1 MKRVLLIVLGC
12 VLAIPSGALLLTALI
27 MAVTDRQFFSDAAS
41 VSTVIFLLL
50 IFGCGLWCLLSA
62 RRRKQA
68 LPVTQVLQ
76 RESGMAEAAPTPGT
90 DWNPSEDGTQLF
102 QQATAEDVPE
112 GISYAKL
119 SYLDAEALKFWNGK
133 RTDFEIPQYYR
144 HSAFGRNVRP
154 ALARLLDRGY
164 LALGDDEQ
172 RISLQKVPELR
183 AILAERELKSSG
195 TKKELVARLLN
206 SLEPEEISELF
217 PVNVYCITE
226 TGRAALAPYSLLDVN
241 SAYSLGLSSYR
252 LLQAREEHPT
262 EPDNVTITRLL
273 SDDLQACSRSGD
285 RSGYQMTLA
294 KTARFM
300 QGVGEAKIALECNI
314 LAFFMWTEEMSR
326 MNLSV
331 SGPQGYYMAKNVE
344 EAAQIC
350 GCEFSE
356 LLQAFREVIRRINPF
371 SLGTKGRI
379 EQSIQDFTKLLGIQ

>member
-1 MKRVLLIVLGC
+1 MRVLKKIALWLLVAFCLLFSLVAFSVLNDSGAAANSDRGL
-12 VLAIPSGALLLTALI
+12 VLFLAVLLLALAI
-27 MAVTDRQFFSDAAS
+27 FFGWRAFRMRDPKPMSKQ
-41 VSTVIFLLL
+41 
-50 IFGCGLWCLLSA
+50 GLHAFREKRLREVA
-62 RRRKQA
+62 YMQQ
-68 LPVTQVLQ
+68 LPD
-76 RESGMAEAAPTPGT
+76 EAPP
-90 DWNPSEDGTQLF
+90 F

-112 GISYAKL
+112 GLSYAKL

-144 HSAFGRNVRP
+144 NSAFGRNVRP

-195 TKKELVARLLN
+195 TKKELVARLLS

-262 EPDNVTITRLL
+262 EPDNITITRLL
-273 SDDLQACSRSGD
+273 SDDLQACSRNGD
-285 RSGYQMTLA
+285 RSGYQMVLA

-300 QGVGEAKIALECNI
+300 QGVGETKIALECNI
-314 LAFFMWTEEMSR
+314 LAFFMWTEEMDR

-344 EAAQIC
+344 EAAQLC
-350 GCEFSE
+350 GCGFSE
-356 LLQAFREVIRRINPF
+356 LLQTFREVIRRVNPF
-371 SLGTKGRI
+371 SLGTKARI
-379 EQSIQDFTKLLGIQ
+379 ERSAQAFTELLGIQ